1 MRAEFSGY
9 ELRVTSYSVQRE
21 SHYIKS
27 SHMIHFCHLTKR
39 FGRFTAVDDLSLTVE
54 PQQAVALWGPN
65 GAGKTTAIKCL
76 IGLLRY
82 DGQILVDG
90 LDAHNQGKAVR
101 RLLGYVPQELAF
113 YSDMTALDTAR
124 FYARLKRVSIGRA
137 GDVLA
142 QVGLEAH
149 GQKPVGALSGGMKQR
164 LALGLALLA
173 DPPVLVL
180 DEPTSNLDAAG
191 RDQFLDLLAGVRS
204 AGKTIL
210 FTSHRVEEIAA
221 LADQVLVMEHG
232 RAVATCTAEELPQR
246 VSLRTQVK
254 LLLPQAAIDPALQV
268 LAQGGFSAA
277 RNGHG
282 VLVDVLPGQKAA
294 PIHALRAAAIDVVDF
309 EVQ

>member
-1 MRAEFSGY
+1 MIQFS
-9 ELRVTSYSVQRE
+9 
-21 SHYIKS
+21 
-27 SHMIHFCHLTKR
+27 HLTKR
-39 FGRFTAVDDLSLTVE
+39 FGKFTAVDDLSFSVE
-54 PQQAVALWGPN
+54 PQQALALWGPN

-82 DGQILVDG
+82 QGSIQVEG
-90 LDAHNQGKAVR
+90 LDAHKQGKAVR
-101 RLLGYVPQELAF
+101 RRLGYVPQELAF
-113 YSDMTALDTAR
+113 YSDMSALDTAQ
-124 FYARLKRVSIGRA
+124 FYARLKRAPASRA
-137 GDVLA
+137 GEVLA

-210 FTSHRVEEIAA
+210 FTSHRIEEISA

-232 RAVATCTAEELPQR
+232 REVTTCSAADLPQR
-246 VSLRTQVK
+246 LGLRSQIK
-254 LLLPQAAIDPALQV
+254 LRLDEDAIAPALHA
-268 LAQGGFSAA
+268 LAQAGFTAS

-294 PIHALRAAAIDVVDF
+294 PIHALAAADIDVLDF
-309 EVQ
+309 EMQQ

>member
-1 MRAEFSGY
+1 MIQFS
-9 ELRVTSYSVQRE
+9 
-21 SHYIKS
+21 
-27 SHMIHFCHLTKR
+27 HLTKR
-39 FGRFTAVDDLSLTVE
+39 FGKFTAVDDLSLSVA
-54 PQQAVALWGPN
+54 PQQALALWGPN

-82 DGQILVDG
+82 QGSIQVEG
-90 LDAHNQGKAVR
+90 LDAHKQGKAVR
-101 RLLGYVPQELAF
+101 RRLGYVPQELAF
-113 YSDMTALDTAR
+113 YYDMSALDTAR
-124 FYARLKRVSIGRA
+124 FYARLKRAPASRA
-137 GDVLA
+137 GEVLA

-210 FTSHRVEEIAA
+210 FTSHRVEEISA

-232 RAVATCTAEELPQR
+232 REVNTCPAGELPQR
-246 VSLRTQVK
+246 LGLRSQIK
-254 LLLPQAAIDPALQV
+254 LRLHRDAIDPALLA

-277 RNGHG
+277 RNDHG
-282 VLVDVLPGQKAA
+282 VLVDVVPGQKAA
-294 PIHALRAAAIDVVDF
+294 PIHALRDAAIDVVDF
-309 EVQ
+309 EMQQ